1 MTAYPLLLVF
11 PAAMAYAAASDLLT
25 MRIANSVSLG
35 LVAAFLLVA
44 FIAGMSAQDMLLHLA
59 VGAVLLIAGM
69 LLFSLNLLGGGDAK
83 LLAAAALWIG
93 YDQLG
98 LFLFSVTLFGGALAL
113 LLLAYRRLPA
123 AALPLPAW
131 AVRLHTAG
139 GGMPY
144 GIAIAAGALTVYPL
158 TRWPALLGA

>member
-1 MTAYPLLLVF
+1 MAAYPLLLVF

-35 LVAAFLLVA
+35 LAAAFLLVA
-44 FIAGMSAQDMLLHLA
+44 LIAGMPVQDMLLHLA
-59 VGAVLLIAGM
+59 VGAGLLVAGM

-158 TRWPALLGA
+158 TRWPVLLGA

>member
-59 VGAVLLIAGM
+59 VGAGLLIAGM